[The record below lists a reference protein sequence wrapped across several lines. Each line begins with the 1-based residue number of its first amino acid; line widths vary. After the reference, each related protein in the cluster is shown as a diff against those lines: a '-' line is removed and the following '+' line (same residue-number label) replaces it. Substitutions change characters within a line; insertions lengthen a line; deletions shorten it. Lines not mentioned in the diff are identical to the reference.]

1 MQQIMY
7 MGKLSIVEG
16 LFFCSLINLK
26 DFIQLYTVYKSL
38 AMRDLYELCETDLKA
53 AFFTQAYS
61 RAQ

>member
-1 MQQIMY
+1 MQQIVY

-16 LFFCSLINLK
+16 LFCSLMNLK

-38 AMRDLYELCETDLKA
+38 AMRDLYELCETDLKS